1 MKKIALLF
9 FFIILSF
16 NGFCDTIDYWHVY
29 INDKLIAEFN
39 LNSKN
44 LTVNINKSELNDN
57 DFITVRYANDHPCS
71 DCIYRLTVL
80 ADFKRKAPE
89 VVTKV
94 SFGKLSI
101 SIKELLDIQMTD
113 GINTFYFNYY
123 ESSINGNKQINKQ
136 LFELTITDK

>member
-9 FFIILSF
+9 FLIIFSF
-16 NGFCDTIDYWHVY
+16 NGFCDTVDYWHVY
-29 INDKLIAEFN
+29 IYDKLIAEFN

-44 LTVNINKSELNDN
+44 LTVNVNKSELNDN

-89 VVTKV
+89 VETKEP
-94 SFGKLSI
+94 FGKLSI
-101 SIKELLDIQMTD
+101 SIKDLLDIQMTD

-123 ESSINGNKQINKQ
+123 ERNLHETNQTSKL
-136 LFELTITDK
+136 LFKLTITDK